1 MICHS
6 FETIS
11 IKSQRIGKG
20 RDRKRITNLKKIVP
34 FSYQFPI
41 LLRSHPFSI
50 LLKLSAQVE
59 KRDIS
64 VAGRLIAHF
73 PERLNPDQRIPDEL
87 AALGDLAK
95 VSLCANDLEKVVLVN
110 LKFLFTFLYIFT
122 RICKTFHLCVDLLI
136 KGRLSPSS
144 NSDLFMI
151 FFCIRPPRATSLS
164 CPTYPPPSPSSLS
177 ALLSSRNIVN
187 CVQSH
192 NCIVVIAI
200 IFGSVT
206 SL

>member
-20 RDRKRITNLKKIVP
+20 RDRKRITNLKKILS
-34 FSYQFPI
+34 FFYQFPI

-110 LKFLFTFLYIFT
+110 LKF
-122 RICKTFHLCVDLLI
+122 
-136 KGRLSPSS
+136 
-144 NSDLFMI
+144 
-151 FFCIRPPRATSLS
+151 
-164 CPTYPPPSPSSLS
+164 
-177 ALLSSRNIVN
+177 
-187 CVQSH
+187 
-192 NCIVVIAI
+192 
-200 IFGSVT
+200 
-206 SL
+206 